1 MYRLVTAFGVTAY
14 LTVLI
19 QPQGSTFFTSRGAP
33 PPRAD
38 ALAPLH
44 SVVSR
49 TERHSGGAVAD
60 VHSSSQESATT
71 SYLRSES
78 YLGSESCAHCHDG
91 EYDSWRKTLHIQ
103 MTKPIAEAR
112 VEGDFRPGTRL
123 QAYGRTYTMESRDKR
138 YFISVARGG
147 RPK

>member
-78 YLGSESCAHCHDG
+78 YLGSESCAHCHPDDAEIPFDWILAEITG
-91 EYDSWRKTLHIQ
+91 KHGRYDFVLTELARCPNCKQPVTEKTL
-103 MTKPIAEAR
+103 
-112 VEGDFRPGTRL
+112 VE
-123 QAYGRTYTMESRDKR
+123 
-138 YFISVARGG
+138 
-147 RPK
+147 PK